1 MPTTKRAPPKTATPG
16 AAAQPTMPR
25 EKTIDPRNSRLRE
38 PSRLTSAA
46 AAAAPSIMPTA
57 TSAPAV
63 PAVPGVMLM
72 LLSASNE
79 GTVVP

>member
-1 MPTTKRAPPKTATPG
+1 MKRAAPKTATPG
-16 AAAQPTMPR
+16 ARPQPIMPS
-25 EKTIDPRNSRLRE
+25 EKTIAPMNSSLRE
-38 PSRLTSAA
+38 PSRLTRAA

-63 PAVPGVMLM
+63 PAVPGVMPID
-72 LLSASNE
+72 LSASSD

>member
-1 MPTTKRAPPKTATPG
+1 MIAP
-16 AAAQPTMPR
+16 M
-25 EKTIDPRNSRLRE
+25 NSSLRE

-46 AAAAPSIMPTA
+46 ATAAPSIIPTA
-57 TSAPAV
+57 TSDPAV

-72 LLSASNE
+72 LLSASSE